1 MGCLMSEK
9 GSKVGSWRVC
19 SGRFPFPRVY
29 VCMYIL
35 SLYVYIQMQGLRPDA
50 AMFFRVRM
58 GVLDEDALN
67 TASCTH
73 GRPRW

>member
-35 SLYVYIQMQGLRPDA
+35 SLCVYIQMQGLRPDA
-50 AMFFRVRM
+50 ATFFRVRM